1 LRRAPR
7 VIPGAQA
14 WIIVRTSLTIAVL
27 IIRYGHVKYPY
38 REDREG
44 KNEKPYVR
52 E

>member
-1 LRRAPR
+1 
-7 VIPGAQA
+7 
-14 WIIVRTSLTIAVL
+14 LTIAVL